1 MSPEAGPEAILPRA
15 FYARDALEVA
25 HDLIGRWLR
34 MDAVTLRITETE
46 AYRVGDSACHG
57 NRGQTPRT
65 AAMFGPPGHVYVY
78 VCYGI
83 HQMLNIATGPE
94 NTPQAVLIRACAPV
108 EGIDVIA
115 ARRGGKRGPVAL
127 TGPGK
132 IGAALA
138 LDLTWNHHPLF
149 EAGGL
154 ELLHGEPAS
163 DIAVGPRVGIDYAD
177 PADVAAPWRIAEGG
191 SKWVSVRKTLRPL
204 QPGDR

>member
-1 MSPEAGPEAILPRA
+1 MSTAPEALLPHG
-15 FYARDALEVA
+15 FYDRDALDVA

-34 MDAVTLRITETE
+34 LGDVTLRVTETE

-57 NRGQTPRT
+57 DRGQTPRT

-83 HQMLNIATGPE
+83 HQMLNIATGPAG
-94 NTPQAVLIRACAPV
+94 TAQAVLIRACEPV
-108 EGIDVIA
+108 AGLEVIA

-138 LDLTWNHHPLF
+138 LDLSWNHHPLF
-149 EAGGL
+149 EPGGL
-154 ELLHGEPAS
+154 VLLHGEPAS
-163 DIAVGPRVGIDYAD
+163 ERLVGPRVGIDYAD
-177 PADVAAPWRIAEGG
+177 PADVAAPWRIAAAG

-204 QPGDR
+204 QRGDR